1 MRKYVFKNKIL
12 FCISIFFIT
21 IASLMGIFMAYLCE
35 YIIDTAT
42 YKNQDMFTNAVILGI
57 AYLIL
62 YVVINIGKEYF
73 NAKFT
78 KACIIDLKKDVFSK
92 VLKKNIIDFKK
103 EDTSKY
109 IINLTGDIQILES
122 DYFSSVLSLA
132 NYLFLFVFAI
142 YALLSLNIYITLTI
156 FIVGWIPIIIS
167 KLFFSKL
174 KFYKQ
179 NYSFML
185 KQFTGKIKDIF
196 SGFDV
201 IKSFNINKQVEDDF
215 NSYNIMVEQSKFKGK
230 AFFGVVSS
238 ISECSGNFI
247 FIVTLVLGAYFCIN
261 NKMTI
266 GELIAIVQL
275 MNYIVNPLINT
286 VQCVSKIQ
294 SVKPVYENI
303 IKDKEVAK
311 EKKYISDFE
320 FNKNL
325 RIKNLSFKYDNVLA
339 LDNIS
344 LNIEK
349 GKKYVIV
356 GESGGG
362 KSTLLKLLLRYYDD
376 YEGQMFLDDIE
387 FNKIKPDRWFDITS
401 IIQQNVFIFNG
412 TIKDNIVL
420 YKDYSDE
427 KLNKAIRDSGLE
439 KLIEK
444 LPDGINTLVGEGGNN
459 LSGGEKQRISIA
471 RALIRDNSV
480 LALDEATSSLDNN
493 TAYSIENTILNL
505 ENVTCFVITH
515 KLIKNLLTKY
525 DQIIVMKNGQV
536 KGIGTF
542 EQLINENE
550 YFNKLYNLSYEN
562 QL

>member
-1 MRKYVFKNKIL
+1 MRKYVLKNKLL
-12 FCISIFFIT
+12 FFISIFFIV
-21 IASLMGIFMAYLCE
+21 ISSLIGIFMAYLCE

-42 YKNQDMFTNAVILGI
+42 YKNTDMFINSVVLGI
-57 AYLIL
+57 GYLIL
-62 YVVINIGKEYF
+62 YLAANIGKEYY

-78 KACIIDLKKDVFSK
+78 KASIVDLKKDVFNK

-109 IINLTGDIQILES
+109 ISNLTGDIQILES
-122 DYFSSVLSLA
+122 EYFSSVLSLA
-132 NYLFLFVFAI
+132 NFLFLFVFAI
-142 YALLSLNIYITLTI
+142 YALLSMNIYITLAI
-156 FIVGWIPIIIS
+156 FVVGWIPIIIS
-167 KLFFSKL
+167 RIFLSKL
-174 KFYKQ
+174 SFYKE
-179 NYSFML
+179 NYSAML
-185 KQFTGKIKDIF
+185 GQFTGKIKDIF

-201 IKSFNINKQVEDDF
+201 IKSFNINKQVEKDFDD
-215 NSYNIMVEQSKFKGK
+215 YNIKVEQSKFKGK
-230 AFFGVVSS
+230 AFLGVVSS
-238 ISECSGNFI
+238 ISECSGNFM

-261 NKMTI
+261 NQMTI

-286 VQCVSKIQ
+286 VQCVAKIQ
-294 SVKPVYENI
+294 AVKPVYENMVKDED
-303 IKDKEVAK
+303 IKE
-311 EKKYISDFE
+311 ENKYISEFK

-325 RIKNLSFKYDNVLA
+325 SIKNLSFKYDNVLA

-376 YEGQMFLDDIE
+376 YEGEILLDNID
-387 FNKIKPDRWFDITS
+387 FNKIEPDKWFNITS
-401 IIQQNVFIFNG
+401 IIQQNVFLFNG

-427 KLNKAIRDSGLE
+427 KLNEVIRSAGLE

-444 LPDGINTLVGEGGNN
+444 LENGVNTSVGENGDN

-493 TAYSIENTILNL
+493 TAYSIESTILNL
-505 ENVTCFVITH
+505 EDITCFVITH
-515 KLIKNLLTKY
+515 KLIKELLCKY
-525 DQIIVMKNGQV
+525 DQIIAIKNGQI

-542 EQLINENE
+542 DELIEKNE
-550 YFNKLYNLSYEN
+550 YFRKLYNLSYEN
-562 QL
+562 